1 MSTECSSLENDN
13 VPMFQVA
20 RKPPPLR
27 SKWICSA
34 DVADGALDCL
44 CRLVPMQVSVGN
56 LKTLD
61 SVYKASS
68 MADFESVSSSAS
80 NAGEVPIARGASSIL
95 GRGAYGVVSRMQ
107 CQGQVYAVKS
117 IKRSATDSDLLDSLH
132 AKEIEAQM
140 EIKHVNVARLYR
152 VFYEEDSLHLVME
165 HCAGGNLYQAMKKTR
180 DRHFD
185 ERTTFIRFMQL
196 VSGLTAIHAAGF
208 HHRDMKLENLL
219 LDSDGVLKI
228 TDFGWVSPVLGS
240 KKHFSF
246 CGTLDYLPPEM
257 LQGTGHDWRM
267 DIWAAGVLLYEMLVG
282 RTAFNSTR
290 HGILINK
297 VFTMRIN
304 PFPSF
309 APEDFRQAVRS
320 LLVYNHDRRLQLHDV
335 FKLRWVQRMVG
346 ELHRDT
352 LRLLRPG
359 EGVPHQRSQS
369 VVPPLDLGGIRPNKT
384 PTSLLSPRREVSTTG
399 LTRREAKKASDVEQR
414 MEFSLDPSPKRPT
427 FSFESPESDNMH
439 LVSLLVEVELDPQ
452 VKRGSEMH
460 DDRGRICQHDSKWQS
475 GSSNTR
481 LVQRRPSASS
491 SPCLNLPPRGHSS
504 SGGARCV
511 A

>member
-1 MSTECSSLENDN
+1 
-13 VPMFQVA
+13 
-20 RKPPPLR
+20 
-27 SKWICSA
+27 
-34 DVADGALDCL
+34 
-44 CRLVPMQVSVGN
+44 
-56 LKTLD
+56 
-61 SVYKASS
+61 
-68 MADFESVSSSAS
+68 
-80 NAGEVPIARGASSIL
+80 
-95 GRGAYGVVSRMQ
+95 
-107 CQGQVYAVKS
+107 
-117 IKRSATDSDLLDSLH
+117 
-132 AKEIEAQM
+132 
-140 EIKHVNVARLYR
+140 
-152 VFYEEDSLHLVME
+152 
-165 HCAGGNLYQAMKKTR
+165 
-180 DRHFD
+180 
-185 ERTTFIRFMQL
+185 
-196 VSGLTAIHAAGF
+196 
-208 HHRDMKLENLL
+208 
-219 LDSDGVLKI
+219 
-228 TDFGWVSPVLGS
+228 
-240 KKHFSF
+240 
-246 CGTLDYLPPEM
+246 
-257 LQGTGHDWRM
+257 
-267 DIWAAGVLLYEMLVG
+267 
-282 RTAFNSTR
+282 
-290 HGILINK
+290 
-297 VFTMRIN
+297 
-304 PFPSF
+304 
-309 APEDFRQAVRS
+309 
-320 LLVYNHDRRLQLHDV
+320 
-335 FKLRWVQRMVG
+335 MVG